1 MKILIPL
8 LMLIEDITAKY
19 FSADSRGYRIL
30 FNYFQKYQDLFRRTI
45 HYEFN
50 DFLNQILL
58 NVSNIKFSE
67 NIENIEAYIVG
78 TIKIQCRVQL
88 DKALKHKNRIKIVQL
103 DKSENEDG
111 EPALQNIP
119 DENNGPL
126 TNLESNEIFKA
137 IQYFKATIKTS
148 EVELMNCL
156 IDEKPRKEI
165 AEKINININTL
176 DTQIR
181 RLRIKFIEYL
191 KEAGYKFT
199 LFEKYETKK
208 S

>member
-1 MKILIPL
+1 
-8 LMLIEDITAKY
+8 MLIEEITVKY
-19 FSADSRGYRIL
+19 FSADTRGYRIL
-30 FNYFQKYQDLFRRTI
+30 YNYYQKYSDLFHRTI
-45 HYEFN
+45 HHEFN

-67 NIENIEAYIVG
+67 NIKNIEAYLIG

-88 DKALKHKNRIKIVQL
+88 DKALKHKNRINIVQL
-103 DKSENEDG
+103 DKPDEEDG
-111 EPALQNIP
+111 EPALQNVP
-119 DENNGPL
+119 SDNNGPV
-126 TNLESNEIFKA
+126 TYLEANEIFNA
-137 IQYFKATIKTS
+137 IQYFKRTIKIS
-148 EVELMNCL
+148 EVELLNNL

-165 AEKINININTL
+165 ADKKNINMNTL

-181 RLRIKFIEYL
+181 RLRIKFMGYL
-191 KEAGYKFT
+191 NEAGYKFS